1 MVAALLVVTILTGAG
16 AGYLFG
22 MNTSNS
28 QTGKSTMT
36 TSTNTSI
43 STTCTTTAQ
52 TIGVR
57 LRVVQSTYP
66 NETVVPVSGAI
77 VNGDWVIYCND
88 QRQPTEFGPSHT
100 NSSGWVDL
108 PYGGGGFYYL
118 NVSFPY
124 SPLVIPFSIP
134 TEPGATTYATVN
146 LSTGNVTTHF
156 CGFEGRCLT

>member
-1 MVAALLVVTILTGAG
+1 MIVSLLVVAILAGAG
-16 AGYLFG
+16 AGYLLG
-22 MNTSNS
+22 MNASGTQTS
-28 QTGKSTMT
+28 KSTT
-36 TSTNTSI
+36 ITSTNTPA

-52 TIGVR
+52 AIGVR

-77 VNGDWVIYCND
+77 VNGAWVIYCND
-88 QRQPTEFGPSHT
+88 KRLPTAFGPSYT
-100 NSSGWVDL
+100 NTTGWVGL
-108 PYGGGGFYYL
+108 LYGGGGYYYV

-124 SPLVIPFSIP
+124 SPLVVPFSIP

-156 CGFEGRCLT
+156 CGFEEHCPA